1 MAVGTFPGERASL
14 GHKLTSSISS
24 VTSTFTQ
31 QPLSSKKHPALLP
44 VCQVSIAKISAGP
57 TNLYRPLFGEVI
69 PLCELYSIAN
79 VVVFPSSSQSSAL
92 QNPSQPCSQHN
103 GIGSTGFRST
113 PPSPFIEALQT
124 IGLGSPS
131 WSASAIS
138 VFTIV
143 LPTTNGYVTRSDFL
157 QLRLQDF
164 PYKILRTHEPLRPLQ
179 KYSAT
184 CPAPG
189 PVTSE
194 YDLATLVESAAGVVQ
209 WEDLPTS
216 VSFVDLEI
224 YRTRLTEELR
234 DRLHNAPWLSST
246 PIPRQRVALIRGRPN
261 ITAGGPVYRAA
272 KALGLDLVIV
282 DEEGHWLQA
291 DTEENKMH
299 REAFLVTDMTEDAG
313 VVDRIIQSIVS
324 YPLPI
329 HGVFTLSDNFFVAVA
344 QVAEALGLPT
354 SPVAAFETS
363 VDKYRS
369 RLLQNVPGQT
379 ARVHNVRELESLL
392 ASGGNQ
398 QAEFIPRFPLIV
410 KPTKGWSSEC
420 VSKVNNL
427 ADLATA
433 VQKATSRHG
442 SAAVIEPFFD
452 GPEMDVNFVLLDG
465 EILFSEIADEPPC
478 DADSSAATVHS
489 TFSPEALTLPSALP
503 AQEQDIAKSTLR
515 DILVHLGFCTGVF
528 HVEARMVSSTFEY
541 RKQDGMIDLVLKHAK
556 SLPESGAECKLIEI
570 NARPPGYRVTV
581 PTRHTYGV
589 DYFAAHMLAA
599 AGDKNRLRLTTRPY
613 SHVLGDNTNDSK
625 RGAQYWS
632 RLVYIPAP
640 AAGTVQWP
648 SKLAPCEEL
657 KRRRPDLADKIVL
670 GVDYCVPGDKVDLYT
685 DGART
690 YVAHLLVVNRESRRD
705 VIRLG
710 EEVQKA
716 FTIDIDGS
724 INSKTEISDGE
735 TDVDPDVEGFE

>member
-14 GHKLTSSISS
+14 AHKPTSSFSS
-24 VTSTFTQ
+24 ITSTHTQ
-31 QPLSSKKHPALLP
+31 GPLSRPSNIH
-44 VCQVSIAKISAGP
+44 
-57 TNLYRPLFGEVI
+57 RPLFGEVI

-79 VVVFPSSSQSSAL
+79 VVVFPSSSSCSSSPSPFSQSSSRPYSQ
-92 QNPSQPCSQHN
+92 QNGAAGN
-103 GIGSTGFRST
+103 TGSRSA
-113 PPSPFIEALQT
+113 PPSPFIEALQN

-138 VFTIV
+138 VFTII
-143 LPTTNGYVTRSDFL
+143 LPTVNGYVTRSDFL
-157 QLRLQDF
+157 KLRLQDF
-164 PYKILRTHEPLRPLQ
+164 PYKILRTYEPLCPLQ

-184 CPAPG
+184 CPALG

-194 YDLATLVESAAGVVQ
+194 YDLATLVDSAAGVVQ

-216 VSFVDLEI
+216 VSFMDLEV

-234 DRLHNAPWLSST
+234 DRLHNAPWFSST
-246 PIPRQRVALIRGRPN
+246 PISRKRVALIRGRPN
-261 ITAGGPVYRAA
+261 IMAGGPVYRAA

-329 HGVFTLSDNFFVAVA
+329 HGVFTLSDNFFVTVA
-344 QVAEALGLPT
+344 RVAEALGLPT
-354 SPVAAFETS
+354 SPVSAFETS

-379 ARVHNVRELESLL
+379 ARVSSVGELQSLL
-392 ASGGNQ
+392 SIGSNQ
-398 QAEFIPRFPLIV
+398 QTAFGPKFPLIV

-420 VSKVNNL
+420 VSKVNSL
-427 ADLATA
+427 ADLTTA

-465 EILFSEIADEPPC
+465 EILFFEIADEPPC
-478 DADSSAATVHS
+478 DADSSTATVHS

-503 AQEQDIAKSTLR
+503 AEEQDIAKSTLR
-515 DILVHLGFCTGVF
+515 DILVNLGFCTGVF
-528 HVEARMVSSTFEY
+528 HVEARMVNSSFEY
-541 RKQDGMIDLVLKHAK
+541 RNQEGVVDLARKHAQ
-556 SLPESGAECKLIEI
+556 SLPDAGAECKLIEI

-581 PTRHTYGV
+581 PTRHTYGI

-599 AGDKNRLRLTTRPY
+599 AGDNNRLRLTTRPY
-613 SHVLGDNTNDSK
+613 NHVLGGNINGAE

-657 KRRRPDLADKIVL
+657 RRRREDLADKIVL
-670 GVDYCVPGDKVDLYT
+670 GVDYCVPGDKVELYT

-690 YVAHLLVVNRESRRD
+690 YIAHLLVVSRESRRCA
-705 VIRLG
+705 ISLG

-716 FTIDIDGS
+716 FAIDIEAPT
-724 INSKTEISDGE
+724 NNKTEVSDGE
-735 TDVDPDVEGFE
+735 IDVEPHAGRG